1 MTEHNE
7 FEGHSFL
14 DLAEYTFKETASTA
28 GGHQRYWLLRE
39 AAFCSGLKTRF
50 ITFCSQIVQLLTC
63 VTWFI
68 LYFIVILVSKGSHTR
83 KCHFVGLWRSCFFA
97 GLFSYICPIGCTN
110 FETSHIE
117 KFRFPPSADRWN
129 IIIIRNMISRPES
142 VESHQGIVL
151 FLYPI
156 LCQELVSFDFV
167 H

>member
-1 MTEHNE
+1 MTSTRGCLLFRTKNPIYYILLPDCSAFNLCHMIY
-7 FEGHSFL
+7 FLFHSHFSIKRI
-14 DLAEYTFKETASTA
+14 AYKEISF
-28 GGHQRYWLLRE
+28 RW
-39 AAFCSGLKTRF
+39 S
-50 ITFCSQIVQLLTC
+50 
-63 VTWFI
+63 
-68 LYFIVILVSKGSHTR
+68 
-83 KCHFVGLWRSCFFA
+83 RSCFFA

-156 LCQELVSFDFV
+156 LFQELVSFDFV